1 VTIRERA
8 LERAIPAGALIA
20 LDASATL
27 AYLTGTELA
36 SPVATWIFEAC
47 VGRGRNPA
55 IVSTVTA
62 AELLVR
68 PFRAG
73 PDSVGIIEG
82 FLRFYGIRLV
92 DVTYGIA
99 REAARIRALTGLP
112 MPDAIVI
119 GSAID
124 QAADIVVTNDRR
136 WPSSIPTAG
145 EPLRVVRTSE
155 FVSGSG

>member
-1 VTIRERA
+1 MTIRERA
-8 LERAIPAGALIA
+8 LERAIPAAALIA

-27 AYLTGTELA
+27 AYLTGTEVA

-47 VGRGRNPA
+47 IGRGRNPA

-73 PDSVGIIEG
+73 PDSVGVVQG

-92 DVTYGIA
+92 DVTYEIA
-99 REAARIRALTGLP
+99 REAARIRAVTALP

-124 QAADIVVTNDRR
+124 LAADVVVTNDHR

-145 EPLRVVRTSE
+145 EPLRVIRMSE
-155 FVSGSG
+155 FVSATG

>member
-1 VTIRERA
+1 MLNEQA
-8 LERAIPAGALIA
+8 LERALPAGALIA

-73 PDSVGIIEG
+73 PDAVGVLEG

-119 GSAID
+119 GSALD
-124 QAADIVVTNDRR
+124 QAADVAVHNDRR
-136 WPSSIPTAG
+136 WPISIPTAG
-145 EPLRVVRTSE
+145 KPLRLIRISE
-155 FVSGSG
+155 LLDEIVS